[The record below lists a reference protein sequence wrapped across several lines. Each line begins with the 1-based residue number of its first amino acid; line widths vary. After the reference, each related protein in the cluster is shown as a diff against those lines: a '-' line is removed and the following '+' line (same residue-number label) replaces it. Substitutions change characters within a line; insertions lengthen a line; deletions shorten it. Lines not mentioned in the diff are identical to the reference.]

1 MMKKCFFVTPIGE
14 KESDIRKQSDALL
27 DQIQFCFSENKL
39 EFEIIR
45 ADLELHNQQNIDRI
59 HSCIKEADLII
70 ADLSGNNPNV
80 YYELGYA
87 RALCKEVIQI
97 RDSNTA
103 KLPFDV
109 SGYNTPTYDLST
121 SEFRKNLRILL
132 YEIIKN
138 INFEKTVTHI
148 GGGLYFET
156 VDSIDD

>member
-1 MMKKCFFVTPIGE
+1 MKKCFFVTPIGNE
-14 KESDIRKQSDALL
+14 DSTIRNQSDALL
-27 DQIQFCFSENKL
+27 DQIKFCFAENNIK
-39 EFEIIR
+39 FEIIR
-45 ADLELHNQQNIDRI
+45 ADLEFHNQQNIERI

-97 RDSNTA
+97 RDKNTD

-121 SEFRKNLRILL
+121 TESREKFRMFLK
-132 YEIIKN
+132 EIIKN
-138 INFEKTVTHI
+138 INFNKSITHI
-148 GGGLYFET
+148 GGRFAFET
-156 VDSIDD
+156 VDFIDD

>member
-1 MMKKCFFVTPIGE
+1 MKKCFFVTPIGE
-14 KESDIRKQSDALL
+14 KNSDIRKQSDELL

-45 ADLELHNQQNIDRI
+45 ADLEFHNQQNIERI
-59 HSCIKEADLII
+59 HFCIKEADLIL
-70 ADLSGNNPNV
+70 ADLSSNNPNV

-121 SEFRKNLRILL
+121 AESRKNFRILL
-132 YEIIKN
+132 KKTIEN
-138 INFEKTVTHI
+138 ISFYTSTIHI
-148 GGGLYFET
+148 GGGITFEK
-156 VDSIDD
+156 VDPTDN